1 MVKNLPVMRE
11 TWVRSLGWEDPLEKG
26 MATHSSILA
35 WRIPWSEKPGRLQS
49 MGSQRV
55 GHNWVTLSLSLTH
68 THTRTQD
75 ANTISIKQRS
85 LKTDMH
91 PGENTDSVLDTL
103 NFKWFQKSQ
112 RVITSKQLKYGTL
125 GCQRDYIS
133 NLDLES
139 HPHTSDNWSCRCEL
153 TQQVKNWKV
162 KKLV

>member
-1 MVKNLPVMRE
+1 MVKNLPLMRE
-11 TWVRSLGWEDPLEKG
+11 TWVQSLDWEYPLEKG

-35 WRIPWSEKPGRLQS
+35 WRIPRTAKPGRLQS

-55 GHNWVTLSLSLTH
+55 GHNWVTNTH
-68 THTRTQD
+68 THTHTQE
-75 ANTISIKQRS
+75 ANTISVKQRS

-91 PGENTDSVLDTL
+91 PGENTDSVLDAL

-112 RVITSKQLKYGTL
+112 RVITSKQLKYGTG

-139 HPHTSDNWSCRCEL
+139 HPHRSDSWSCRCEL

>member
-1 MVKNLPVMRE
+1 MQE
-11 TWVRSLGWEDPLEKG
+11 TGFDPWVRK
-26 MATHSSILA
+26 
-35 WRIPWSEKPGRLQS
+35 IPWWREWLPMSVFLPGELH
-49 MGSQRV
+49 GQRSLA
-55 GHNWVTLSLSLTH
+55 GYSLWDRKELDTTEWLSLSLSH

-153 TQQVKNWKV
+153 TQQVKNWNC
-162 KKLV
+162 LL